1 MITKPKLDT
10 KDAVVVGSPTYKDSD
25 TFIKGGNTN
34 VSYSSPIGSTDS
46 GPNLSAKYKNPN
58 VKQSVGEY
66 GNNQYE

>member
-10 KDAVVVGSPTYKDSD
+10 KDAVVVGSPQYAGQTNL
-25 TFIKGGNTN
+25 IKGGNSN

-66 GNNQYE
+66 GANQYE